1 MVGRLFRFAR
11 ALSLDVALGG
21 ACSAALAAA
30 VTGSALPV
38 PAIVSL
44 AAAIWTVYTVDHL
57 LDARRLGAG
66 ASAPRHA
73 LHRAHSRALA
83 ALAGAAA
90 ALGGALALA
99 TLPARMLGTGLA
111 IGILSLLHL
120 ANAQRSRSFLVPKE
134 ISAAAVYTLGVWCA
148 PLAAATRVSLWAL
161 AAMGLFFLAATSN
174 LLLNA
179 LLESETDA
187 RDGSPSAA
195 LEWGA
200 VPTARAIRILGAATC
215 LAAAIAACAARMKF
229 HGVFP
234 VLAVLGSVPMILLAL
249 RSKVAANERYR
260 AFGDLAFLL
269 GLVPVVLR

>member
-11 ALSLDVALGG
+11 ALSLDVAVGA

-30 VTGSALPV
+30 VTGSELPA

-44 AAAIWTVYTVDHL
+44 FAAIWTVYTVDHL
-57 LDARRLGAG
+57 LDARRLGAD
-66 ASAPRHA
+66 ATAPRHA
-73 LHRAHSRALA
+73 LHRAHPRALA
-83 ALAGAAA
+83 ALAGAVA
-90 ALGGALALA
+90 ALGGALAIA

-120 ANAQRSRSFLVPKE
+120 ANAQRPRSFLVPKE

-148 PLAAATRVSLWAL
+148 PLSAATRVSPWAV
-161 AAMGLFFLAATSN
+161 AAMGLFFLSATSN

-179 LLESETDA
+179 LLESNADA
-187 RDGSPSAA
+187 RDGSASAA

-200 VPTARAIRILGAATC
+200 VPTARMICILGSATC
-215 LAAAIAACAARMKF
+215 VAASIAACAARMKF

-234 VLAVLGSVPMILLAL
+234 VLAVLGAAPAVLLAL

-260 AFGDLAFLL
+260 VFGDLAFLL
-269 GLVPVVLR
+269 GLVPAVLR